1 MAGAIGERDRD
12 RGPRGDAGAATS
24 LWIDYVLLPEK
35 LEEHLVALAAGQ
47 VASPTPAD
55 LITMFLE
62 QALLNHKGSPGSSSA
77 LLSKD
82 GVRCLTVTLLAKAM
96 QECKICKDTML
107 CARWTVLLCT
117 VFFSKLCKALE
128 WCNLQLV

>member
-82 GVRCLTVTLLAKAM
+82 GVSCLTVTSLPKAM
-96 QECKICKDTML
+96 QECNICKDTML

-117 VFFSKLCKALE
+117 IFFLNCAKPWNGATCS
-128 WCNLQLV
+128 